1 MKYLKISAQH
11 AVRTD
16 QIAELKVT
24 GREDNC
30 GYDTGSRSAE
40 RTCKQVRKQTEKLSA
55 FLGEKYHTYL
65 WETAE

>member
-30 GYDTGSRSAE
+30 SVIAVLKNSDPVTIKWCKSFDDAE
-40 RTCKQVRKQTEKLSA
+40 RALQDT
-55 FLGEKYHTYL
+55 LGTIEIM
-65 WETAE
+65 ERQ